1 MEDFRFVAILLS
13 QPKHLYNHWPHGEC
27 GAEWWKENSNKDM
40 AYTNIWE
47 ELRKA
52 LYRLSFKIISLE
64 AMLVWYIL
72 TLEKSLEE

>member
-1 MEDFRFVAILLS
+1 
-13 QPKHLYNHWPHGEC
+13 
-27 GAEWWKENSNKDM
+27 M
-40 AYTNIWE
+40 AYTNIGE